1 MTDEE
6 FAEKLDRYLT
16 VRAAQQKPKRGRKKK
31 VFVETVEPDYDS
43 MDLATLGDHVSDSM
57 GDCTELAIN
66 EFMDMARSHRKGN
79 TLKAV
84 GHGAKGVVGTGLVVY
99 GVVELLRVALGSD

>member
-31 VFVETVEPDYDS
+31 VFVETVAPDYDS
-43 MDLATLGDHVSDSM
+43 MDLATFGEHVSDSM

-66 EFMDMARSHRKGN
+66 EFMDMA
-79 TLKAV
+79 
-84 GHGAKGVVGTGLVVY
+84 
-99 GVVELLRVALGSD
+99 